1 MSLLLRRTI
10 GIILIL
16 TALAGLVISIWGLLN
31 YRNYTAS
38 LEDNTREILEFA
50 RSSLVTTDN
59 ALNVVVNSLEDTSAS
74 IVEVEEVLLSTG
86 QTVNDLIPVVE
97 SVTVLLQE
105 DIPTTIDATQEALIA
120 AQASAEVID
129 GVLRAV
135 SNLPFMGD
143 VYNPEVPLGEAL
155 LNISDSLDP
164 IPEKASDIGDELESN
179 QGNLDTLNQDLIDLA
194 VTITEINTNVSSAQ
208 DVSEAYQADIATL
221 ITTSEDLQT
230 QVTNGVAAMDFALTV
245 FLAWLGFTQVGLFTQ
260 GLDMLS
266 AGRRREINPDPEK

>member
-1 MSLLLRRTI
+1 
-10 GIILIL
+10 
-16 TALAGLVISIWGLLN
+16 
-31 YRNYTAS
+31 
-38 LEDNTREILEFA
+38 
-50 RSSLVTTDN
+50 
-59 ALNVVVNSLEDTSAS
+59 
-74 IVEVEEVLLSTG
+74 
-86 QTVNDLIPVVE
+86 
-97 SVTVLLQE
+97 
-105 DIPTTIDATQEALIA
+105 
-120 AQASAEVID
+120 
-129 GVLRAV
+129 
-135 SNLPFMGD
+135 
-143 VYNPEVPLGEAL
+143 L